1 MSLNPQL
8 HTPEKP
14 LVTVVIYNYN
24 YGQYLREC
32 FESVLAQ
39 TYENTEIC
47 FSDNA
52 STDDSWDI
60 ALEYQKKYPDVFFVA
75 RNRKNFGSDANLRNC
90 SVNIRGK
97 YFVYLCSD
105 DALLPDFIR
114 KCVEGLEEHPDT
126 AFAMAHRAILDENGQ
141 YLEEPSFYNQT
152 CKIPGPSQAAVYMMA
167 AVNPAISQIMYRGSL
182 VYNKGV
188 IGGLAARWYGTR
200 LMDFNICCEH
210 PIIYIHEPL
219 MLHRL
224 HLSNDSTK
232 ATENLLEAVCPY
244 ILNHQYA
251 EMASGYG
258 HTKVVERLPAATHKI
273 SQLSLRYCLR
283 SLRSGNPVTAKRYWH
298 LAAAFDPSISD
309 DTNYRLLNEYWNAT
323 EDQQCRILDQ
333 LNADKAL
340 LVRTHSYAPPPD
352 AIPLTIR

>member
-1 MSLNPQL
+1 MRLNPEL
-8 HTPEKP
+8 YSPEKP

-24 YGQYLREC
+24 YGRYLREC

-60 ALEYQKKYPDVFFVA
+60 ALEYQKKYPDVFFIA

-105 DALLPDFIR
+105 DALKPDFIR
-114 KCVEGLEEHPDT
+114 MCVEGLEAHPDT
-126 AFAMAHRAILDENGQ
+126 AFAMVHRTIIDEHGQ
-141 YLEEPSFYNQT
+141 HVEEPSFYNQT
-152 CKIPGPSQAAVYMMA
+152 CKIPGASQAAVYMMA

-210 PIIYIHEPL
+210 PIIYIREPL

-224 HLSNDSTK
+224 HQSNDSAK

-244 ILNHQYA
+244 ILNFQYA
-251 EMASGYG
+251 EMASAYG
-258 HTKVVERLPAATHKI
+258 HKKVVERLPAATHKI
-273 SQLSLRYCLR
+273 AQLSLRYCLR
-283 SLRSGNPVTAKRYWH
+283 SLNSGNETTAKRYWH
-298 LAAAFDPSISD
+298 LAAAFDPNVADS
-309 DTNYRLLNEYWNAT
+309 TNYRLVSEYWETTDDNK
-323 EDQQCRILDQ
+323 CLILNK
-333 LNADKAL
+333 LNADEGQLA
-340 LVRTHSYAPPPD
+340 RRHSYDPPAD
-352 AIPLTIR
+352 AVSLTFC